1 MTYCDLS
8 DTNVD
13 EEMMASFLP
22 AADKLTTLIVS
33 GCNGLSNGFMRQV
46 QPSTVCFFM
55 HGMGTAWNPMPPL
68 TLAHSAPL
76 SIRLCRFV
84 VALIARS
91 TYAPQWVVERVGI
104 LGYLF

>member
-46 QPSTVCFFM
+46 QPSTVCFLCT
-55 HGMGTAWNPMPPL
+55 GWEQLGIL
-68 TLAHSAPL
+68 CPL
-76 SIRLCRFV
+76 S
-84 VALIARS
+84 
-91 TYAPQWVVERVGI
+91 P
-104 LGYLF
+104 